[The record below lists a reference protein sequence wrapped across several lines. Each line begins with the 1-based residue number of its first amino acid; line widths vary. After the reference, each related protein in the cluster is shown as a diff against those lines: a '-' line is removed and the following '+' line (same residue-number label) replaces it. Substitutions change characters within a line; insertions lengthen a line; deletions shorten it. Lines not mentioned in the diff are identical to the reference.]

1 MRCGCPECGTYMIQ
15 SESLRLACVCPA
27 CLYRCSACM
36 GTNTVIPKEA
46 LRELA
51 FRPAEAEEP
60 EEAEEAPEGPV
71 RPEEW
76 ID

>member
-1 MRCGCPECGTYMIQ
+1 MIQ

-27 CLYRCSACM
+27 CLYRCNACM
-36 GTNTVIPKEA
+36 GTDTVIPREA
-46 LRELA
+46 LKDLA
-51 FRPAEAEEP
+51 FRDTANEDDTEDRAD
-60 EEAEEAPEGPV
+60 EEAGPV